1 MATVSA
7 LFLQDARQLW
17 DAGSQD
23 EAIQLLKEGLQIY
36 PEYVT
41 AYVVLAQFY
50 KEQHRLEEAAAIADA
65 ARQRFPRDP
74 QVLSLYQE
82 ILVAR
87 LADHAQA
94 EEATIESFAE
104 PTPAPTSTEEAS
116 SEPESATQQLSEPEE
131 ATEEALPKEEIISE
145 APPDIS
151 EPFSTTPVES
161 QAVGTVQAD
170 DAGMD
175 TTTAASTASLEAGRE
190 TELGASEPPLPV
202 ESEASSA
209 ESSLLLTTPAAS
221 LEETAVD
228 TASTEEPSPQE
239 TLSSEIPAQPGDT
252 SPEPET
258 SQPSEA
264 LAVSEATV
272 PLETS
277 DADAGTSHTES
288 PPATITSPEITESES
303 EPAPLTLDDR
313 KHVAEDLA
321 ASEATTEDLPAAHGI
336 ASPSSAE
343 INDLS
348 LIPELLGAEE
358 ITDTDTSTPPVAANG
373 PDTETE
379 VLSESI
385 AEQETE
391 LPSTTEATGSD
402 HLLPGPFQLI
412 TEHPGDPDEKLRR
425 YNSRYI
431 RLIPGLEFSS
441 LGMVESPSLPLHS
454 TEHTVPA
461 PPPFPSELSF
471 HSPLTPPSSLET
483 MPEMATDQEIAP
495 ILTPLETLARKL
507 NQIRQEEP
515 PSPSMPASEEPPS
528 PSPERSSDVP
538 PIATDTM
545 AQILVQ
551 QGRFAEAIQTYQKLQ
566 QQYPE
571 KAAAYEQKIEELR
584 QKLQRSS

>member
-17 DAGSQD
+17 DAGSRD
-23 EAIQLLKEGLQIY
+23 EAIQLLKEGLQVY

-50 KEQHRLEEAAAIADA
+50 KEQHRLDEAAAIADA

-104 PTPAPTSTEEAS
+104 PTPAPASTGATP
-116 SEPESATQQLSEPEE
+116 SEPERSTQQRSEPEE
-131 ATEEALPKEEIISE
+131 ATEEALPQEEETIHE
-145 APPDIS
+145 TPVDIS
-151 EPFSTTPVES
+151 EPLSSTPVES
-161 QAVGTVQAD
+161 QAVGTAQVD
-170 DAGMD
+170 DTGMD
-175 TTTAASTASLEAGRE
+175 TTTAASPGSLEAGE
-190 TELGASEPPLPV
+190 KTEPGASEPTLPV

-209 ESSLLLTTPAAS
+209 ESSSLPTTPAAS
-221 LEETAVD
+221 SEEAAVD
-228 TASTEEPSPQE
+228 AALTEASSPQE
-239 TLSSEIPAQPGDT
+239 TSFSEIPAQPGDT
-252 SPEPET
+252 SPELEA
-258 SQPSEA
+258 SQPSETP
-264 LAVSEATV
+264 AVRESTV

-277 DADAGTSHTES
+277 DTDAATPHTATPSGTLTAPETGES
-288 PPATITSPEITESES
+288 QPAS
-303 EPAPLTLDDR
+303 LTLDDR
-313 KHVAEDLA
+313 KRVAEDLA
-321 ASEATTEDLPAAHGI
+321 SSEATTTEDFPAAQGI
-336 ASPSSAE
+336 VPPSSAE
-343 INDLS
+343 VNDLS
-348 LIPELLGAEE
+348 LIPELLGVEE
-358 ITDTDTSTPPVAANG
+358 TTDTDTSTSPVAANG

-379 VLSESI
+379 VLSEST
-385 AEQETE
+385 AEQATE
-391 LPSTTEATGSD
+391 PPSTTEATDGD
-402 HLLPGPFQLI
+402 QLLPGPFQLI

-528 PSPERSSDVP
+528 PSPERSSSAP

-551 QGRFAEAIQTYQKLQ
+551 QGKFAEAIQTYQKLQ